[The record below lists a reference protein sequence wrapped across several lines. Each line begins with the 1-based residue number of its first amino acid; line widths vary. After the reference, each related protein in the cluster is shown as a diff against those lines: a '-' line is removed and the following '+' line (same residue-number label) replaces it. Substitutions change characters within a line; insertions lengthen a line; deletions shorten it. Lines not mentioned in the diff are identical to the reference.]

1 MRRSIACHPH
11 GVRYSLT
18 LHDRNNARVVGFDNA
33 HAIKTKGRK
42 RFSGRK
48 VTWDHKYHMDKVE
61 PYKFES
67 AGQLIDDFWRP
78 LTGRPEDDAMRKNV
92 MKIGILSKDD
102 YRKRTIAI
110 AKGEYKP
117 KKNEP
122 TVWFESM
129 ESLGQIL
136 SGQNQRLLRIIRDSA
151 PGSLTELEEVS
162 GRKKSNLSRTLKTLS
177 NYGIVDLVREK
188 GTVRPVVK
196 ATEFKVEL
204 SI

>member
-1 MRRSIACHPH
+1 
-11 GVRYSLT
+11 
-18 LHDRNNARVVGFDNA
+18 
-33 HAIKTKGRK
+33 
-42 RFSGRK
+42 
-48 VTWDHKYHMDKVE
+48 
-61 PYKFES
+61 
-67 AGQLIDDFWRP
+67 
-78 LTGRPEDDAMRKNV
+78 MRKNV

-122 TVWFESM
+122 TVWLETM
-129 ESLGQIL
+129 VSLGQIL
-136 SGQNQRLLRIIRDSA
+136 SGPNQRLLRIIRDSA
-151 PGSLTELEEVS
+151 PDSLTELEKVS

-177 NYGIVDLVREK
+177 KYGIVDLVREK

-204 SI
+204 RI

>member
-1 MRRSIACHPH
+1 MLDTGCFYSDEKHMKKSVMR
-11 GVRYSLT
+11 
-18 LHDRNNARVVGFDNA
+18 
-33 HAIKTKGRK
+33 
-42 RFSGRK
+42 
-48 VTWDHKYHMDKVE
+48 
-61 PYKFES
+61 
-67 AGQLIDDFWRP
+67 
-78 LTGRPEDDAMRKNV
+78 
-92 MKIGILSKDD
+92 IGILSKDD

-110 AKGEYKP
+110 AKGEHIP

-129 ESLGQIL
+129 KSLGQIL
-136 SGQNQRLLRIIRDSA
+136 SGQNQQLLRIIRDSA
-151 PGSLTELEEVS
+151 PDSLTELEKVS

>member
-1 MRRSIACHPH
+1 MEKHI
-11 GVRYSLT
+11 
-18 LHDRNNARVVGFDNA
+18 
-33 HAIKTKGRK
+33 
-42 RFSGRK
+42 
-48 VTWDHKYHMDKVE
+48 
-61 PYKFES
+61 
-67 AGQLIDDFWRP
+67 
-78 LTGRPEDDAMRKNV
+78 

-102 YRKRTIAI
+102 YRKRAIAI
-110 AKGEYKP
+110 ARGEYKP

-129 ESLGQIL
+129 ESLGQVL

-151 PGSLTELEEVS
+151 PLSLTELEKTS

-177 NYGIVDLVREK
+177 NYGIVGLVRDK

-196 ATEFKVEL
+196 ATGFTVEL

>member
-1 MRRSIACHPH
+1 MKKS
-11 GVRYSLT
+11 
-18 LHDRNNARVVGFDNA
+18 
-33 HAIKTKGRK
+33 
-42 RFSGRK
+42 
-48 VTWDHKYHMDKVE
+48 
-61 PYKFES
+61 
-67 AGQLIDDFWRP
+67 
-78 LTGRPEDDAMRKNV
+78 V

-117 KKNEP
+117 KKSEP

-129 ESLGQIL
+129 ESLGQVL
-136 SGQNQRLLRIIRDSA
+136 SGQNQQLLRIIRDSTPA
-151 PGSLTELEEVS
+151 SLTELEKTS

-204 SI
+204 SL